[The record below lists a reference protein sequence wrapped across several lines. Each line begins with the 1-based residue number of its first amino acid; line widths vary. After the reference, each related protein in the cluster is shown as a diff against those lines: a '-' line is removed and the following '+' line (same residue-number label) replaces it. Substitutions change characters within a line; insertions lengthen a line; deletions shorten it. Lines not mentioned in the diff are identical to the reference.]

1 MEIMSKWIK
10 IDRVR
15 MKHLSLEGQYL
26 QVGAWSFVRK
36 FIFSVFERFPEGYH
50 MLCVRTNC
58 FHLTLSHIT
67 LDGCRQSVR
76 ITYNCP
82 KTRLLLPAVA
92 IHQYVCMQ
100 YFWFS
105 AVNSLE
111 SKLNFLQQVN
121 AAGIKEAPVPS
132 QVPTFV
138 ACTTLLG
145 FGNTIRSA
153 SISKSL
159 FSQKIFVN
167 SVLKYIYILKK

>member
-1 MEIMSKWIK
+1 MLKWIK

-15 MKHLSLEGQYL
+15 MGHFSLEGQYL
-26 QVGAWSFVRK
+26 QVGAWSFVRT
-36 FIFSVFERFPEGYH
+36 FIFFVFERFPEGYHIHIH

-67 LDGCRQSVR
+67 LDGCRQSVC

-92 IHQYVCMQ
+92 VHQYVCMQ

-111 SKLNFLQQVN
+111 SKLNFLQQVS
-121 AAGIKEAPVPS
+121 AAGIKEVPIAS
-132 QVPTFV
+132 QAPTFV
-138 ACTTLLG
+138 ACSTLHG
-145 FGNTIRSA
+145 FGKHHTFSVHFKKFIQLSQ
-153 SISKSL
+153 IKKSL
-159 FSQKIFVN
+159 FS
-167 SVLKYIYILKK
+167 